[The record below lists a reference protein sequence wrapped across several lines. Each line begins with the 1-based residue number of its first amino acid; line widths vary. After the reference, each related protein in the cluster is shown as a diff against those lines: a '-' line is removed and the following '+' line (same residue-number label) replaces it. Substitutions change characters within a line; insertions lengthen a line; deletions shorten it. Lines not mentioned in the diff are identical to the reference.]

1 MAKPCNC
8 LYSQAIPEATEEGH
22 LPEFCRPGGNED
34 IGLDVL
40 KNPEQK
46 WDVVRIMLTIGIQ
59 SDDHLIVLAED
70 PLEPRP
76 KGGPLSKVKGMFQEL
91 RTVLGSHPLRLI

>member
-22 LPEFCRPGGNED
+22 LPEFCGPGGNEE

-40 KNPEQK
+40 KNPEQE

-59 SDDHLIVLAED
+59 RDNHWIVFAKD
-70 PLEPRP
+70 PLEPCP
-76 KGGPLSKVKGMFQEL
+76 KGSPLSKV
-91 RTVLGSHPLRLI
+91 

>member
-1 MAKPCNC
+1 VAKPCNC

-22 LPEFCRPGGNED
+22 LPEFCGPGGDED

-40 KNPEQK
+40 KNVEQE
-46 WDVVRIMLTIGIQ
+46 WDVGRIMLTVGIQ

-70 PLEPRP
+70 RFKPRP
-76 KGGPLSKVKGMFQEL
+76 KGGPLSKIKGMFQEL
-91 RTVLGSHPLRLI
+91 NSVL